1 MAKSTLLH
9 GRCCEGFVVLSRGRT
24 WWLEGCR
31 CVRDGLQI
39 RGGFTPATFMV
50 ANGAHEYGL
59 HWFCC
64 GYGSAISRTSRGRT
78 HYKCMVSAATVCG
91 EGDGDFDLLS
101 GEVIRGWTPL
111 VERRRRWFK
120 SRFRRGS
127 RWLA

>member
-59 HWFCC
+59 HWFWSTMVLLFLWLQRWCLMVMQIC
-64 GYGSAISRTSRGRT
+64 ILIFVAHVAGSVVAMAAQSRGRRVEEHT
-78 HYKCMVSAATVCG
+78 TSA
-91 EGDGDFDLLS
+91 
-101 GEVIRGWTPL
+101 W
-111 VERRRRWFK
+111 
-120 SRFRRGS
+120 
-127 RWLA
+127 

>member
-50 ANGAHEYGL
+50 ANGAHEYG
-59 HWFCC
+59 
-64 GYGSAISRTSRGRT
+64 SVVAMAAQSRGRRVEEHT
-78 HYKCMVSAATVCG
+78 TSA
-91 EGDGDFDLLS
+91 
-101 GEVIRGWTPL
+101 W
-111 VERRRRWFK
+111 
-120 SRFRRGS
+120 
-127 RWLA
+127 

>member
-1 MAKSTLLH
+1 
-9 GRCCEGFVVLSRGRT
+9 
-24 WWLEGCR
+24 
-31 CVRDGLQI
+31 
-39 RGGFTPATFMV
+39 
-50 ANGAHEYGL
+50 
-59 HWFCC
+59 
-64 GYGSAISRTSRGRT
+64 
-78 HYKCMVSAATVCG
+78 MVSAATVCG